1 LERELVSAPVA
12 RRNAESKIISAQGD
26 VEVAKLLNNRSKI
39 LDSKTAIQVRYL
51 ETIKSL
57 GRNENSKIIYS
68 SFM

>member
-1 LERELVSAPVA
+1 VSAPVA
-12 RRNAESKIISAQGD
+12 RRNAESKIINAEGD

-57 GRNENSKIIYS
+57 GRNESSKIIYS